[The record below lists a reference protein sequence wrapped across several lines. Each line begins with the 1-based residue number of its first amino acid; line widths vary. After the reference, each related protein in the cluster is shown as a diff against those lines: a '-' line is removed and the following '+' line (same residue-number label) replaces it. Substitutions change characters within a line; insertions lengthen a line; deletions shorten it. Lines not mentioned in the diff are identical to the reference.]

1 MCNCD
6 CENQERC
13 SIVGYFPVG
22 FCCPECVFH
31 ENREVCFQFE
41 MNSEFNREEI
51 PAHIEIIN

>member
-22 FCCPECVFH
+22 YCCPKCVFN
-31 ENREVCFQFE
+31 ENREVCFEFE
-41 MNSEFNREEI
+41 MNVNFDREEI